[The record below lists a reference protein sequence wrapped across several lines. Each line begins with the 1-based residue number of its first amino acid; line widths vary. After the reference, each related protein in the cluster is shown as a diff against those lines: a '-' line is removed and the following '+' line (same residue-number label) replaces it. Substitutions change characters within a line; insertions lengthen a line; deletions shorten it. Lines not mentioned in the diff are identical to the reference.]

1 MQLPQKSGFALVL
14 MSLMADFAV
23 AETPLYPTQVEIRNQ
38 SGRAITCVAQV
49 AHWFSTELG
58 SAAPDG
64 QVRAGLKSDPAT
76 GTVFIL
82 NDSGDRLP
90 VEAAWCGFAGE
101 AWETRSPLTLER
113 RRGEPAAD
121 IAVSCASEGNQ
132 LSCR

>member
-1 MQLPQKSGFALVL
+1 
-14 MSLMADFAV
+14 MAGSAV
-23 AETPLYPTQVEIRNQ
+23 AETPLYPTLVEVRNR
-38 SGRAITCVAQV
+38 SARTITCVAQV

-64 QVRAGLKSDPAT
+64 QVRADLRSDPVT

-90 VEAAWCGFAGE
+90 VEAAWCGFAGA
-101 AWETRSPLTLER
+101 AWETRSPLALER

-121 IAVSCASEGNQ
+121 IKVSCDADDGR
-132 LSCR
+132 LRCH